1 MRKNLYRVRVEW
13 IGDGEPNEQEK
24 LEQKCIDGMECTGFA
39 LLLPHTG
46 GQIIVTQ
53 HITPIELGACLV
65 NEDVFKGAMK
75 IAEIMENMQKAI
87 PAKKAEG

>member
-24 LEQKCIDGMECTGFA
+24 LEQSYIDGMECTGFA

-65 NEDVFKGAMK
+65 NEDLFKGAMK